1 MTDAE
6 KTAYLAANKASR
18 PSIFTELVTDGI
30 LTQTQADALQAA
42 MPKGPQKGSQPLQP
56 VVATP
61 VVAPVAVTE

>member
-18 PSIFTELVTDGI
+18 PGIFTELVTAGI

-42 MPKGPQKGSQPLQP
+42 MPKMQIGDHAKITAPTN
-56 VVATP
+56 VVTP
-61 VVAPVAVTE
+61 